1 MLWWTPEREC
11 DLEQISWSCLCSVV
25 GLELTLEKFEERA
38 VRSLRHRK
46 AGGVRHRRTG
56 GESGI
61 GVAWD
66 ADRDPHGTYA
76 VQWCNPYMAYP

>member
-61 GVAWD
+61 DGSFLNERRLIGGREKA
-66 ADRDPHGTYA
+66 RGQSPGRE
-76 VQWCNPYMAYP
+76 